1 MSRIL
6 RIDASARTAN
16 SHSRALAD
24 AFVAKWRLR
33 DPKVEIVHRD
43 LAATSIPQLDNAT
56 IEGFYTPPEK
66 MDERL
71 KAATALSDA
80 LIAEMRAAD
89 ILLVSLPMYNFS
101 MPAALKAWIDQVV
114 RIGHTF
120 AYDGKN
126 FAGLLPGK
134 RAYVALAYGADGY
147 LNGGPFAAADFAQ
160 PYLRFL
166 FGFLGISDVT
176 FIPVEATTAD
186 AATVAA
192 NVAKAHA
199 QIDRLLA
206 V

>member
-33 DPKVEIVHRD
+33 DPRAEIAHRD
-43 LAATSIPQLDNAT
+43 LAATPVPQLDDAT

-66 MDERL
+66 MDARL
-71 KAATALSDA
+71 KAATALSDT
-80 LIAEMRAAD
+80 LIAELRAAD
-89 ILLVSLPMYNFS
+89 ILLVSLPMYNFAI
-101 MPAALKAWIDQVV
+101 PAALKAWIDQVV

-120 AYDGKN
+120 AYDGAN
-126 FAGLLPGK
+126 FTGLLPGK
-134 RAYVALAYGADGY
+134 RAYVMLAYGVGGY
-147 LNGGPFAAADFAQ
+147 LEGGPFAAADFAQ
-160 PYLRFL
+160 PHLKTL
-166 FGFLGISDVT
+166 LNFLGLADVA
-176 FIPVEATTAD
+176 FVGVEATTAD

-206 V
+206 A